1 MFYFSIHWGSDGSYS
16 EERWVWISAVGCH
29 LLFYVFVILT
39 KLFEKLS
46 RSNTLD
52 ALFAAWLPCIILF
65 PLGLYLSFKAM
76 NDSKLLNVDRLV
88 VWVLRL
94 INKVNPAWTKK
105 ILKPK
110 SDDLNH

>member
-1 MFYFSIHWGSDGSYS
+1 MGAIVRKGGFGYPLLVAIFFFMF
-16 EERWVWISAVGCH
+16 
-29 LLFYVFVILT
+29 FVILT

-65 PLGLYLSFKAM
+65 PLGLFLSFKAM

-88 VWVLRL
+88 VWVLQV

-105 ILKPK
+105 SIKT
-110 SDDLNH
+110 